1 MFISKIISAVNKIL
15 YALNIQVLIV
25 QLLNKFY
32 SRYENVLCMHTFTNS
47 YTMKL
52 ILFSWTSYIS
62 FLFLGEKSQYL
73 QTIL

>member
-1 MFISKIISAVNKIL
+1 MFISKTISAVNKIL

-25 QLLNKFY
+25 QLLYKFY

-47 YTMKL
+47 YTMQL